1 MDIVNERDDLKKQ
14 LKICE
19 DKLEDRQSIID
30 DLKTQ
35 NKDIKYSLSQTEK
48 EIEEKEQNLE
58 TT

>member
-1 MDIVNERDDLKKQ
+1 MDIVSERDDLKKQ

-19 DKLEDRQSIID
+19 DKLEDRQSMID

-35 NKDIKYSLSQTEK
+35 NKDIKYSLSKTEK